1 MFKTCCFHL
10 FPQLIFVVVSV
21 LSHTPRNTT
30 IPGGAL
36 KLNNYN
42 STNSTLSVK
51 RGHRSLKHKK
61 YKNLIFTCFSF
72 AFFFSFWPQLLKSC
86 KSLPVSGKWGGT
98 RSWDLPDSYS
108 EPPRWWFWGFLWKK
122 KFSLNSHFKVFKR
135 NLVVQRHLWVCL
147 YFICERTNKKPGLFS
162 RALHVALEREYLFVS
177 SIVQ

>member
-1 MFKTCCFHL
+1 MVPEDLSVERLKQNVMKNSVIWKPIRLDIREASPKVQYHLVISPPPQKKNPQKVKKVRWWISTFPIECRGYSEGKMHYIQQNKQYQSLLSLLQQVFKTCCFHL

-72 AFFFSFWPQLLKSC
+72 AFFFLF
-86 KSLPVSGKWGGT
+86 GH
-98 RSWDLPDSYS
+98 SY
-108 EPPRWWFWGFLWKK
+108 
-122 KFSLNSHFKVFKR
+122 
-135 NLVVQRHLWVCL
+135 
-147 YFICERTNKKPGLFS
+147 
-162 RALHVALEREYLFVS
+162 
-177 SIVQ
+177 